1 MWGYTRFFKRRH
13 LETSNFLKD
22 DCLKIN
28 CTIAVLVSS
37 IDSSQL
43 NTIQVPESDIGEH
56 FGMLLEDEESFDV
69 TFSVAGERFHAHK
82 LVLAARSTMFETQFF
97 NAMKKDDQEIVVID
111 MEPKVFKALL
121 HFVALADATHLK
133 SICQKFSAEN
143 FDAVMHSDGFEYL
156 KKNCPLL
163 QSELLKTGVG
173 CEKEFS

>member
-1 MWGYTRFFKRRH
+1 MMHMLCNRGYTRFFKRRH

-28 CTIAVLVSS
+28 CTIVVLVSS
-37 IDSSQL
+37 IDYSQL

-69 TFSVAGERFHAHK
+69 TFSVGGERFHAHK

-111 MEPKVFKALL
+111 MEPKVFKVSHSLKVPL
-121 HFVALADATHLK
+121 FLYTFVAVFCSTQDICYLIQLK
-133 SICQKFSAEN
+133 SGLSFGWLSN
-143 FDAVMHSDGFEYL
+143 FNRVL
-156 KKNCPLL
+156 C
-163 QSELLKTGVG
+163 
-173 CEKEFS
+173 